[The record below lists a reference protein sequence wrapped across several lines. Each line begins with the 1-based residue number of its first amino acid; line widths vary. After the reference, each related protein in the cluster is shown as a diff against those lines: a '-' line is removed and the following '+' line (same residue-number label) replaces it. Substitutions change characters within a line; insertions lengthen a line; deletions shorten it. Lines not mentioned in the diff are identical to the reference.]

1 MKILNIKYYILL
13 VVLISSCTKFVE
25 IDPPRTALERGTVF
39 ANQETAE
46 AAVRG
51 IYFTLNGGSSWSSFA
66 GGIGSVTFLSALS
79 ADETEN
85 SSGDASYVLFE
96 NNTLLSTTTFLS
108 ELWNQMYETIYKAN
122 AVIEGGNNSE
132 ELSSALKS
140 KFEGEAKVIRAF
152 CHFYLANL
160 FGDVAL
166 ILTTDY
172 KINNVAG
179 RTAVADIYE
188 QVITDLKDA
197 QTLLQPS
204 YNTGTIER
212 VRIDWGAATALLARV
227 YLYKGDWANAE
238 IQATDCINAGPYSLQ
253 SNLDNVFLK
262 GSSEAIW
269 QLSNDKSNSGDAIAF
284 IKNKYVVLRQDLLNG
299 FEAGDKRRVNWI
311 TGITNTAN
319 YITNKHKAASSSPI
333 TEYQMVF
340 RLAEQYLI
348 RAEARM
354 QQSGK
359 IAEGI
364 VDLNILRTRA
374 RATVTAEVP
383 NPLPALSTTMS
394 KNDALAALEQERR
407 IELFTEWGHRWFDLK
422 RTGRVDAVIG
432 ALKPSWTS
440 TAALYPLPQ
449 NQLLNSDWEQNPGYD
464 E

>member
-13 VVLISSCTKFVE
+13 VVLASSCTKFVE
-25 IDPPRTALERGTVF
+25 IDPPRTALERGTIF

-51 IYFTLNGGSSWSSFA
+51 LYYTLTGGSTWSSFT
-66 GGIGSVTFLSALS
+66 GGIKSITFLSSLS
-79 ADETEN
+79 ADETVTV
-85 SSGDASYVLFE
+85 SSNTNLDVFK
-96 NNTLLSTTTFLS
+96 NNTLLSTS
-108 ELWNQMYETIYKAN
+108 INVRDLWNKMYETIYKAN
-122 AVIEGGNNSE
+122 AVIEGVNNST
-132 ELSSALKS
+132 ELSSELKS
-140 KFEGEAKVIRAF
+140 KFAGEAKVIRAF

-166 ILTTDY
+166 VLTTDY
-172 KINNVAG
+172 RVNNVAD
-179 RTAVADIYE
+179 RTAVADVYE

-197 QTLLQPS
+197 QSLLQPS

-212 VRIDWGAATALLARV
+212 KRIDWSAATALLARV

-238 IQATDCINAGPYSLQ
+238 IQATGCINAGPYSLQ
-253 SNLDNVFLK
+253 TNLDNVFLK
-262 GSSEAIW
+262 GSAEAIW
-269 QLSNDKSNSGDAIAF
+269 HLCNDNNNAGDALAF
-284 IKNKYVVLRQDLLNG
+284 IKNKYVVLRQELLNS
-299 FEAGDKRRVNWI
+299 FEAGDKRRINWV
-311 TGITNTAN
+311 TGITNTTN
-319 YITNKHKAASSSPI
+319 YITYKHKSTSSSPI

-348 RAEARM
+348 RAEARI

-359 IAEGI
+359 IADGI
-364 VDLNILRTRA
+364 ADLNILRARA

-383 NPLPALSTTMS
+383 NPLPALSATLS
-394 KNDALAALEQERR
+394 KEAALAAVEQERR

-422 RTGRVDAVIG
+422 RTGRVNAVLS

-440 TAALYPLPQ
+440 MAALYPLPQ
-449 NQLLNSDWEQNPGYD
+449 DQLLNSNMEQNPGYD